1 MKINQ
6 NHTSPID
13 KAYYLFRTIFI
24 ISLPTLIISTLLLSL
39 PHSSADNSSADNL
52 TISVPSSCTL
62 NATINSEHSTS
73 TIGGTY
79 IEDIGTTTLKTICND
94 ANGFSIYTIG
104 SSNSTEG
111 NTKLVSS
118 ASSDYDIVT
127 GTATSGNVSQWAM
140 KLTPVSGTYTPN
152 MAEGYND
159 QYVSIPNT
167 WTKVASRPSNTDI
180 SADSSVAGSSL
191 TTTYATYISSAQ
203 PAGTYT
209 GQVKYV
215 LLHPNTNASF
225 MTLEM
230 ALDHY
235 VGLEHKITLDGSA
248 TGPKYYRM
256 QDMTNQICQAATA
269 IGNGGQI
276 QLIDDRINLDG
287 EKRLYWV
294 AKLADGN
301 CWMTQNLDLDLIA
314 NHTYTHADTDLGW
327 SSSSFDAN
335 ATWTLTSGP
344 STIPWDTENSQF
356 TGWESSRTVPYS
368 ANPGEKYY
376 HTSNTTADDI
386 EFSSLQECTNAGYTD
401 CGHYSAGNY
410 YNWTAS
416 IASNDSSSITSGNAP
431 NSICPANW
439 RLPNALSGD
448 FANLL
453 VKYSIIPNISA
464 SSYTVDNNGN
474 NIGFNNIRNVPLY
487 LTRAGRIYYGLGNN
501 GYRGQYWLST
511 ANGGAYGRSFSFSPD
526 GVNSATMYD
535 DLIEEGMS
543 LRCLAR

>member
-39 PHSSADNSSADNL
+39 PRSSADNSSADNL

-209 GQVKYV
+209 GQVKY
-215 LLHPNTNASF
+215 LLVHPNNNSMNLT
-225 MTLEM
+225 TLQM
-230 ALDHY
+230 AFDNI
-235 VGLEHKITLDGSA
+235 VGPENKTTFNG
-248 TGPKYYRM
+248 KQYYRM
-256 QDMTNQICQAATA
+256 QDMTTEICSTA
-269 IGNGGQI
+269 DVTGGGSQI
-276 QLIDDRINLDG
+276 QLVDDRINLDG

-294 AKLADGN
+294 AKLADGH

-327 SSSSFDAN
+327 SEGSFDAN
-335 ATWTLTSGP
+335 ATWTLTGGP
-344 STIPWDTENSQF
+344 STIAWDAEAGQF
-356 TGWESSRTVPYS
+356 TGWENSASVPYS
-368 ANPGEKYY
+368 VDLGSKYY
-376 HTSNTTADDI
+376 YTSGTKAKDI
-386 EFSSLQECTNAGYTD
+386 AYNSLQDCIGAGHTD
-401 CGHYSAGNY
+401 CEHYHTGNY
-410 YNWTAS
+410 YNWSTA
-416 IASNDSSSITSGNAP
+416 IASNNSSSITSGNAQ
-431 NSICPANW
+431 NSICPSGW
-439 RLPNALSGD
+439 RLPRALGD
-448 FANLL
+448 EVANLL
-453 VKYSIIPNISA
+453 ANYGVIQNTSDT
-464 SSYTVDNNGN
+464 SYTDN
-474 NIGFNNIRNVPLY
+474 GFNIIRNKPLY
-487 LTRAGRIYYGLGNN
+487 LVRSGRLTSRKILNIGGSEGIYLSDNAISGVRISVSTFSSTGVYPRQDIDNGTRA
-501 GYRGQYWLST
+501 S
-511 ANGGAYGRSFSFSPD
+511 
-526 GVNSATMYD
+526 
-535 DLIEEGMS
+535 GMS
-543 LRCLAR
+543 IRCLAR